1 MFMFGTDF
9 VMTSRAI
16 RRSACLREVF
26 SWRCVSAQQRMC
38 PSLKEISKTLTTG
51 HYGNEIT
58 VLHMSAKKHK
68 ADKIIHAIS
77 KGLLDLGDLASQ
89 ITERLS
95 DSGLYVRLNK
105 QEFVQGRIALQDGGA
120 VKVRIYTPVYVKKNA
135 ESEYI
140 SLFQ

>member
-1 MFMFGTDF
+1 MVVQATVEIILHATEDVPKFYTVIETLFGFD
-9 VMTSRAI
+9 
-16 RRSACLREVF
+16 E
-26 SWRCVSAQQRMC
+26 
-38 PSLKEISKTLTTG
+38 KEISKTLTTG

>member
-1 MFMFGTDF
+1 
-9 VMTSRAI
+9 
-16 RRSACLREVF
+16 
-26 SWRCVSAQQRMC
+26 
-38 PSLKEISKTLTTG
+38 
-51 HYGNEIT
+51 
-58 VLHMSAKKHK
+58 MSAKKHK